1 MDFNLEDFVGAMGS
15 GLRIGFGVT
24 SLIPLWFTLIILQSV
39 VRYQAR

>member
-1 MDFNLEDFVGAMGS
+1 MDFNLEDFFGAMGS
-15 GLRIGFGVT
+15 GLGMGFGVA